1 MPRAVICSALAMAIP
16 DGYRI
21 PKDRLTLSIRLVDGD
36 VLHGDMFVQHVE
48 YAIARSEFPA
58 DVLNAHEPYFPI
70 RTEEG
75 EVVLVA
81 KSRVAEVWGDG
92 IDGVDEMRVVS
103 ARRASLE
110 VHLTGGVVHC
120 GSVLLEVPT
129 DRPRLLDFLNDYRE
143 RFLTLYTVEGVHL
156 LNTAYIQRVCPLD

>member
-1 MPRAVICSALAMAIP
+1 MAIP

-48 YAIARSEFPA
+48 YALSRSEFPA
-58 DVLNAHEPYFPI
+58 DILNGHEPYFPVQSG
-70 RTEEG
+70 EG
-75 EVVLVA
+75 EVILVA
-81 KSRVAEVWGDG
+81 KQQVVEVWGDG
-92 IDGVDEMRVVS
+92 IDGMDAMRVAS

-110 VHLTGGVVHC
+110 LHLAGGTVHC

-129 DRPRLLDFLNDYRE
+129 DRPRLLDFLNDYRD
-143 RFLTLYTVEGVHL
+143 RFLTLYTVEGVRL
-156 LNTAYIQRVCPLD
+156 INTAYIQRACPID